1 MITGSPTIEHN
12 LCFKGNATGT
22 GVERLERQ
30 ERERWRNGNGLERE
44 RCWNGNGAG
53 TGTVGN
59 GGWAGTVGTVERRE
73 RERAGT
79 GAVMERER
87 WETVAWLERC
97 QPEQLLGWNGA
108 ERRRCSICSSSI
120 CSLFQR

>member
-1 MITGSPTIEHN
+1 MITGSPTIEHD

-44 RCWNGNGAG
+44 RCWNGNGGERWLGWNGGNGGTAG
-53 TGTVGN
+53 TGTV
-59 GGWAGTVGTVERRE
+59 AE

-87 WETVAWLERC
+87 WGTVAWLERWE
-97 QPEQLLGWNGA
+97 PEQLLGWNGA